1 MREKL
6 DPETIKRIL
15 MNPWAYMGGDHYNYD
30 QILEQEEKLKRERHE
45 EQLIDDEDEW
55 EENFDAKDSL
65 DDNEIQVEELVE
77 PLEEQ
82 CKG

>member
-1 MREKL
+1 
-6 DPETIKRIL
+6 
-15 MNPWAYMGGDHYNYD
+15 MGGDHYNYD